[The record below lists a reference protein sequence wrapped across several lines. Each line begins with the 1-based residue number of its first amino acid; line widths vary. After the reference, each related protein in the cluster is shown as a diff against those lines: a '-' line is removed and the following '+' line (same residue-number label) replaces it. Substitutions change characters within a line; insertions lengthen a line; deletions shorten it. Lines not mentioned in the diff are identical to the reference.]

1 MVSKK
6 RELLIVPVGEAIR
19 KEGFHA
25 ERFRAVVLAAVN
37 TLLNQIRGA
46 VAKKE
51 EIPKVDF
58 RKFNEMVAVRKK
70 LYRIN
75 GGIERIERQILKKQE
90 KLKSLHGLRSVFQMK
105 LQKSLMNEI
114 TDLLEERRQQ
124 QALLDDTVTEAGYR
138 SVASF
143 LKAYEK
149 AKKTVNEYTEYR
161 KQHSGECG
169 KQRDLEKESVLKK
182 LAEYEDEGKRSDN
195 VY

>member
-1 MVSKK
+1 
-6 RELLIVPVGEAIR
+6 
-19 KEGFHA
+19 
-25 ERFRAVVLAAVN
+25 
-37 TLLNQIRGA
+37 
-46 VAKKE
+46 
-51 EIPKVDF
+51 
-58 RKFNEMVAVRKK
+58 
-70 LYRIN
+70 
-75 GGIERIERQILKKQE
+75 
-90 KLKSLHGLRSVFQMK
+90 
-105 LQKSLMNEI
+105 MNEI

-182 LAEYEDEGKRSDN
+182 LAEYEDEGKKNPFKTGIRQKQERAI
-195 VY
+195 